1 MRSIIRH
8 IWLWMLVIG
17 SGLMTVSCS
26 SSDSDSDTE
35 EPQATYLTIYVYSP
49 ERPILMR
56 GDVGYVDPGTDEGTV
71 HRLQIWVFEHQSGN
85 LVGYHS
91 TATTAALNTSQG
103 DIYRIAVNDDFASQK
118 PDVDVYVLANVTAD
132 NCGLSF
138 DQHTTRDQ
146 LDAAQLDGSHF
157 GLTSLTKTVPADGL
171 PMSGILLN
179 QDVVGDAPV
188 LRIGSLSNI
197 ATVQLTRVVSKMRF
211 VFSNIKLTE
220 SPESYKKLSITG
232 ITLDENTMR
241 TAGYLFSRSSLD
253 GLGIKNSEVSL
264 ILSSDAI
271 VTEEVATNENPT
283 EYIYNDE
290 EAQTYENKINTAVNA
305 GKLTQVGPFYLHESD
320 MQVKGKIAY
329 KIDETEKTPIV
340 FQMERAG
347 DFLRNHTWIV
357 YAYYLGGSFLELS
370 SIYVKDWRTKDDLNY
385 EIYNW

>member
-1 MRSIIRH
+1 
-8 IWLWMLVIG
+8 MLVIG
-17 SGLMTVSCS
+17 CGLMTVGCS
-26 SSDSDSDTE
+26 SSDGE
-35 EPQATYLTIYVYSP
+35 AGEPQATYLTIYVYSP

-56 GDVGYVDPGTDEGTV
+56 GDVRYVDPSTEEGTV
-71 HRLQIWVFEHQSGN
+71 HRLQIWVFEHQSGD

-91 TATTAALNTSQG
+91 TATTTTLNTSQG
-103 DIYRIAVNDDFASQK
+103 DTYRIAVSDDFARQQ

-146 LDAAQLDGSHF
+146 LDAAQLDGNHF
-157 GLTSLTKTVPADGL
+157 GLDSLTKTVPADGL

-188 LRIGSLSNI
+188 LRVGSLSNI

-232 ITLDENTMR
+232 ISLDTNTMR

-253 GLGIKNSEVSL
+253 GLGKNSEVVPLLS
-264 ILSSDAI
+264 SSDAI
-271 VTEEVATNENPT
+271 DEVKTNENPT
-283 EYIYNDE
+283 EFIYNDE
-290 EAQTYENKINTAVNA
+290 EAQTYENKINTAVSEK
-305 GKLTQVGPFYLHESD
+305 KLTEVGPFYLHESD
-320 MQVKGKIAY
+320 MQVTGKIAY
-329 KIDETEKTPIV
+329 QIDGTEKEPMA

-347 DFLRNHTWIV
+347 DFRRNHSWIV

-385 EIYNW
+385 EVYNW

>member
-1 MRSIIRH
+1 MRSVIRH

-17 SGLMTVSCS
+17 CGLMTVGCS
-26 SSDSDSDTE
+26 SSDGE
-35 EPQATYLTIYVYSP
+35 AGEPQATYLTIYVYSP

-56 GDVGYVDPGTDEGTV
+56 GDVRYVDPSTEEGTV
-71 HRLQIWVFEHQSGN
+71 HRLQIWVFEHQSGD

-91 TATTAALNTSQG
+91 TATTTTLNTSQG
-103 DIYRIAVNDDFASQK
+103 DTYRIAVSDDFARQQ

-146 LDAAQLDGSHF
+146 LDAAQLDENHF
-157 GLTSLTKTVPADGL
+157 GLTSLTTEVPPDGL

-188 LRIGSLSNI
+188 LRVGSLSNI
-197 ATVQLTRVVSKMRF
+197 ATVHLTRVVSKIRF

-232 ITLDENTMR
+232 ISLDANTMR
-241 TAGYLFSRSSLD
+241 TAGYLFSRSSLN
-253 GLGIKNSEVSL
+253 GLGKNSEVAL
-264 ILSSDAI
+264 LSSTDKI
-271 VTEEVATNENPT
+271 DEVKTNENPT

-290 EAQTYENKINTAVNA
+290 EAQAYENKINAAVSA
-305 GKLTQVGPFYLHESD
+305 GELTQVGPFYLHESD
-320 MQVKGKIAY
+320 MQVTGKIAY
-329 KIDETEKTPIV
+329 QIDETKKTPMS

-347 DFLRNHTWIV
+347 EFLRNHTWIV

-370 SIYVKDWRTKDDLNY
+370 SIYVKNWKTNDDLNY

>member
-1 MRSIIRH
+1 MRSVIRH

-17 SGLMTVSCS
+17 CGLMTVGCS
-26 SSDSDSDTE
+26 SSDGE
-35 EPQATYLTIYVYSP
+35 AGEPQATYLTIYVYSP

-56 GDVGYVDPGTDEGTV
+56 GDVRYVDPSTEEGTV
-71 HRLQIWVFEHQSGN
+71 HRLQIWVFEHQSGD

-91 TATTAALNTSQG
+91 TATTTTLNTSQG
-103 DIYRIAVNDDFASQK
+103 DTYRIAVSDDFARQQ
-118 PDVDVYVLANVTAD
+118 PDVDVYVLANVTEA

-138 DQHTTRDQ
+138 DQHTTRND

-157 GLTSLTKTVPADGL
+157 GLESLTKTVPADGL

-188 LRIGSLSNI
+188 LRVGSLSNI

-232 ITLDENTMR
+232 ISLDANTMR

-253 GLGIKNSEVSL
+253 GLGKNSEVVPLLS
-264 ILSSDAI
+264 SSDAI
-271 VTEEVATNENPT
+271 DEVKTYENPT
-283 EYIYNDE
+283 EFIYNDE
-290 EAQTYENKINTAVNA
+290 EAQTYENKINTAVSEK
-305 GKLTQVGPFYLHESD
+305 KLTEVGPFYLHESD
-320 MQVKGKIAY
+320 MQVTGKIAY
-329 KIDETEKTPIV
+329 QIDGTEKEPMA

-347 DFLRNHTWIV
+347 DFRRNHSWIV

>member
-17 SGLMTVSCS
+17 SGLMTVGCS

-49 ERPILMR
+49 ERPILTRSDM
-56 GDVGYVDPGTDEGTV
+56 GYVDPSTDEGTV
-71 HRLQIWVFEHQSGN
+71 HRLQIWVFDHQNGN

-91 TATTAALNTSQG
+91 TATTTTLNTSQG
-103 DIYRIAVNDDFASQK
+103 DIYRIAVSDDFARQK

-138 DQHTTRDQ
+138 DQHTTREQ
-146 LDAAQLDGSHF
+146 LNAAQLDENHF
-157 GLTSLTKTVPADGL
+157 GLTSLTKTVPPDGL

-188 LRIGSLSNI
+188 LRVGSLSNI

-220 SPESYKKLSITG
+220 SPGSYKKLSITG
-232 ITLDENTMR
+232 ISLDANTMR
-241 TAGYLFSRSSLD
+241 TKGYLFSRSSLD
-253 GLGIKNSEVSL
+253 GLEKNSEVSL
-264 ILSSDAI
+264 LSSSDKI
-271 VTEEVATNENPT
+271 DEVATNEDPT
-283 EYIYNDE
+283 AYIYEEE
-290 EAQTYENKINTAVNA
+290 EAQAYENKINAAVSA
-305 GKLTQVGPFYLHESD
+305 GELTQVGPFYLHESD

-329 KIDETEKTPIV
+329 QIDETEKTPMS

-347 DFLRNHTWIV
+347 DFRRNHTWIV

>member
-1 MRSIIRH
+1 
-8 IWLWMLVIG
+8 
-17 SGLMTVSCS
+17 MTVGCS
-26 SSDSDSDTE
+26 SSDGDAE

-49 ERPILMR
+49 ERPILTR
-56 GDVGYVDPGTDEGTV
+56 GDMGYVDPSTDEGTI

-91 TATTAALNTSQG
+91 TATTTTLNTSQG
-103 DIYRIAVNDDFASQK
+103 DTYRIAVSDDFAQQK

-138 DQHTTRDQ
+138 DQHTTREQ
-146 LDAAQLDGSHF
+146 LNAAQLDENHF
-157 GLTSLTKTVPADGL
+157 GLTSKTTTVPDDGL

-179 QDVVGDAPV
+179 QDVVGEAPV
-188 LRIGSLSNI
+188 LRVGSMSNI

-220 SPESYKKLSITG
+220 SLENYKILSITG
-232 ITLDENTMR
+232 ITLDANTMR
-241 TAGYLFSRSSLD
+241 TKGYLFSRSSLN
-253 GLGIKNSEVSL
+253 GLGKNGEVSL
-264 ILSSDAI
+264 LSSSDKI
-271 VTEEVATNENPT
+271 NEVATNENPT
-283 EYIYNDE
+283 AYIYEEE
-290 EAQTYENKINTAVNA
+290 EAQTYENKINTAVNE

-329 KIDETEKTPIV
+329 QIAGTTKEPMA

-347 DFLRNHTWIV
+347 DFRRNHTWIV

-370 SIYVKDWRTKDDLNY
+370 SIYVKDWKKNDDLNY

>member
-8 IWLWMLVIG
+8 IWLWMLII
-17 SGLMTVSCS
+17 SFGLMTVGCS
-26 SSDSDSDTE
+26 SSDGDAE

-49 ERPILMR
+49 ERPILTR
-56 GDVGYVDPGTDEGTV
+56 GDMGYVDPSTDEGTI

-91 TATTAALNTSQG
+91 TATTTTLNTSQG
-103 DIYRIAVNDDFASQK
+103 DTYRIAVSDDFAQQK
-118 PDVDVYVLANVTAD
+118 PDVDVYVLANVTEA

-138 DQHTTRDQ
+138 DQHTTRND

-157 GLTSLTKTVPADGL
+157 GLESLTKTVPADGL

-188 LRIGSLSNI
+188 LRVGSLSNI

-232 ITLDENTMR
+232 ISLDANTMR

-253 GLGIKNSEVSL
+253 GLGKNSEVVPLLS
-264 ILSSDAI
+264 SSDAI
-271 VTEEVATNENPT
+271 DEVKTNENPT
-283 EYIYNDE
+283 EFIYNDE
-290 EAQTYENKINTAVNA
+290 EAQTYENKINTAVSEK
-305 GKLTQVGPFYLHESD
+305 KLTEVGPFYLHESD
-320 MQVKGKIAY
+320 MQVTGKIAY
-329 KIDETEKTPIV
+329 QIDGTEKEPMA

-347 DFLRNHTWIV
+347 DFRRNHSWIV
-357 YAYYLGGSFLELS
+357 YAYYLGGSFLELN

-385 EIYNW
+385 EVYNW

>member
-1 MRSIIRH
+1 MKSVIRH

-17 SGLMTVSCS
+17 SGLMTVGCS
-26 SSDSDSDTE
+26 SSDGEAD
-35 EPQATYLTIYVYSP
+35 EPQTTYLTIYVYSP
-49 ERPILMR
+49 ERPILTR
-56 GDVGYVDPGTDEGTV
+56 SDVGYVDPSTEEGTI

-91 TATTAALNTSQG
+91 TATTTTLNTSQG
-103 DIYRIAVNDDFASQK
+103 DTYRIAVSDDFARQQ
-118 PDVDVYVLANVTAD
+118 PDVDVYVLANVTEA

-138 DQHTTRDQ
+138 DQHTTRND

-157 GLTSLTKTVPADGL
+157 GLESLTKTVPADGL

-188 LRIGSLSNI
+188 LRVGSLSNI

-232 ITLDENTMR
+232 ISLDANTMR

-253 GLGIKNSEVSL
+253 GLGKNSEVVPLLS
-264 ILSSDAI
+264 SSDAI
-271 VTEEVATNENPT
+271 DEVKTNENPT
-283 EYIYNDE
+283 EFIYNDE
-290 EAQTYENKINTAVNA
+290 EAQTYENKINTAVNE

-320 MQVKGKIAY
+320 MQVTGKIAY
-329 KIDETEKTPIV
+329 QIDETEKTPMS

-347 DFLRNHTWIV
+347 EFLRNHTWIV

-370 SIYVKDWRTKDDLNY
+370 SIYVKNWKTNDDLNY

>member
-8 IWLWMLVIG
+8 IWLWMLII
-17 SGLMTVSCS
+17 SFGLMTVGCS
-26 SSDSDSDTE
+26 SSDGDAE

-49 ERPILMR
+49 ERPILTR
-56 GDVGYVDPGTDEGTV
+56 GDMGYVDPSTDEGTI

-91 TATTAALNTSQG
+91 TATTTTLNTSQG
-103 DIYRIAVNDDFASQK
+103 DTYRIAVSDDFAQQK

-138 DQHTTRDQ
+138 DQHTTREQ
-146 LDAAQLDGSHF
+146 LNAAQLDENHF
-157 GLTSLTKTVPADGL
+157 GLTSKTTTVPDDGL

-179 QDVVGDAPV
+179 QDVVGEAPV
-188 LRIGSLSNI
+188 LRVGSMSNI

-220 SPESYKKLSITG
+220 SPENYKILSITG
-232 ITLDENTMR
+232 ITLDANTMR
-241 TAGYLFSRSSLD
+241 TKGYLFSRSSLN
-253 GLGIKNSEVSL
+253 GLGKNGEVSL
-264 ILSSDAI
+264 LSSSDKI
-271 VTEEVATNENPT
+271 NEVATNENPT
-283 EYIYNDE
+283 AYIYEEE
-290 EAQTYENKINTAVNA
+290 EAQTYENKINTAVNE

-329 KIDETEKTPIV
+329 QIAGTTKEPMA

-347 DFLRNHTWIV
+347 DFRRNHTWIV

-370 SIYVKDWRTKDDLNY
+370 SIYVKDWKKNDDLNY

>member
-1 MRSIIRH
+1 MRSVIRH

-17 SGLMTVSCS
+17 CGLMTVGCS
-26 SSDSDSDTE
+26 SSDGE
-35 EPQATYLTIYVYSP
+35 AGEPQATYLTIYVYSP

-56 GDVGYVDPGTDEGTV
+56 GDVRYVDPSTEEGTV
-71 HRLQIWVFEHQSGN
+71 HRLQIWVFEHQSGD

-91 TATTAALNTSQG
+91 TATTTTLNT
-103 DIYRIAVNDDFASQK
+103 
-118 PDVDVYVLANVTAD
+118 D
-132 NCGLSF
+132 NCGRSF

-146 LDAAQLDGSHF
+146 LDAAQLDENHF
-157 GLTSLTKTVPADGL
+157 GLTSLTTEVPPDGL

-188 LRIGSLSNI
+188 LRVGSLSNI
-197 ATVQLTRVVSKMRF
+197 ATVHLTRVVSKIRF

-232 ITLDENTMR
+232 ISLDANTMR
-241 TAGYLFSRSSLD
+241 TAGYLFSRSSLN
-253 GLGIKNSEVSL
+253 GLGKNSEVSL
-264 ILSSDAI
+264 LSSTDKI
-271 VTEEVATNENPT
+271 DEVKTNENPT

-290 EAQTYENKINTAVNA
+290 EAQAYENKINAAVSA
-305 GKLTQVGPFYLHESD
+305 GELTQVGPFYLHESD
-320 MQVKGKIAY
+320 MQVTGKIAY
-329 KIDETEKTPIV
+329 QIDETKKTPMS

-347 DFLRNHTWIV
+347 EFLRNHTWIV

-370 SIYVKDWRTKDDLNY
+370 SIYVKNWKTNDDLNY